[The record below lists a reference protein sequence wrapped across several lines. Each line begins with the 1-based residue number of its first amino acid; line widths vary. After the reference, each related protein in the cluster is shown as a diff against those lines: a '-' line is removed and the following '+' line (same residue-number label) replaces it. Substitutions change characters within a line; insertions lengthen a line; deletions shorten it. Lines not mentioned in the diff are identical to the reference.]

1 MESYNT
7 YLFEIGFFYSA
18 KFPRPMPVVACVSTL
33 LYHSFLTI
41 YPLKDSWDIVK
52 FWLFQ
57 TEKLWTFMYKFLH
70 EVFMSLG

>member
-33 LYHSFLTI
+33 FHGLAVSQFLN
-41 YPLKDSWDIVK
+41 YLPFKRQLGYCQVLAFPNREAVD
-52 FWLFQ
+52 
-57 TEKLWTFMYKFLH
+57 LH
-70 EVFMSLG
+70 VQVFA